1 MGKETKR
8 PVYSIKHTNKMRD
21 PKEKEG
27 EKGISRIF
35 EGKKKVNVDILTN
48 RPDTFSSITSLK
60 NFPWDVSSKACN
72 SSLKSTVISLLSK
85 TSWILCF

>member
-27 EKGISRIF
+27 EKGISGIF
-35 EGKKKVNVDILTN
+35 EGKKKSMSTYSLTDQTHS
-48 RPDTFSSITSLK
+48 PASHL
-60 NFPWDVSSKACN
+60 
-72 SSLKSTVISLLSK
+72 
-85 TSWILCF
+85 

>member
-8 PVYSIKHTNKMRD
+8 PVDSIKHTNKIRD

-35 EGKKKVNVDILTN
+35 EGKKKKVNADILTK

-60 NFPWDVSSKACN
+60 NVPWDVSSKACN
-72 SSLKSTVISLLSK
+72 S
-85 TSWILCF
+85 